1 MNPEESLVLHRDLHR
16 RYPEITH
23 GIGIDLFD
31 RTGKRYLDGSSGALV
46 ANLGHGRADI
56 AAAMAEQA
64 REVAYAHTL
73 TFTTRALED
82 MAWIV
87 NELLAD
93 QFRWYTY
100 PTSGGS
106 EAIETAVKLARHVQ
120 MLRGQPGRH
129 RILSFRPSYHGN
141 SLGALAVSGDPV
153 RKRPYEPLL
162 SPSFVHTPPIS
173 EECAGVGLDGCCPCL
188 ANVSATLQESG
199 PDSFAAVILEPVTG
213 SSRSGFVPHAGFFQ
227 GLVDLAH
234 KTGLLVLAAEVMTG
248 FGRTGRML
256 GSDHHGLR
264 PDMFTAAKGLSGGYA
279 PMGAV
284 VVGEPLY
291 RELQDAPAPFLN
303 GFTYSGNPVSVRV
316 AGKALQILRDEHLVE
331 RSRAMGERLAA
342 GLQDLQ
348 QRYAIIRRIRGRGLM
363 QGLLLEGRPGLA
375 ARIVQRALDTG
386 LILYLG
392 HGEAEGGDAEHILI
406 GPPLVIDEA
415 GLDRLLALLGGAL
428 RFVQTY

>member
-16 RYPEITH
+16 SYPEITH

-56 AAAMAEQA
+56 AAVMAQQA

-82 MAWIV
+82 MARIV

-93 QFRWYTY
+93 KTSWYTY

-106 EAIETAVKLARHVQ
+106 EAMETAVKLARHVQ

-129 RILSFRPSYHGN
+129 RILSFQPSYHGN

-162 SPSFVHTPPIS
+162 APSFVHAPPIS
-173 EECAGVGLDGCCPCL
+173 EECAGAGPGGLCPCL
-188 ANVSATLQESG
+188 ASVAATLQEAG

-213 SSRSGFVPHAGFFQ
+213 SSRSGFVPHTGFFQ
-227 GLVDLAH
+227 GLVELAH
-234 KTGLLVLAAEVMTG
+234 KHGLLVVADEVMTG
-248 FGRTGRML
+248 FGRTGRLL

-284 VVGEPLY
+284 IVGEPLY
-291 RELQDAPAPFLN
+291 RELQEAQGTFLN
-303 GFTYSGNPVSVRV
+303 GFTYSGNPVGARV

-331 RSRAMGERLAA
+331 RSRSMGERLAA
-342 GLQDLQ
+342 GLGELQ
-348 QRYAIIRRIRGRGLM
+348 QRYPIVRRIRGRGLM
-363 QGLLLEGRPGLA
+363 QGLVLEERPGLA
-375 ARIVQRALDTG
+375 ARLVKTAWDRG

-392 HGEAEGGDAEHILI
+392 HGEAEGGDAEHLLI
-406 GPPLVIDEA
+406 GPPLIIDEA
-415 GLDRLLALLGGAL
+415 GIDRLLTLLGSAL
-428 RFVQTY
+428 RTAQTY